1 MLLTDPMTSMYSVLV
16 FEGQTSV
23 RHTSLLYLLHD
34 TPALGLP
41 YHQTAAF
48 LVSHL
53 ITAFCEIHRSKN
65 KISIVGT

>member
-53 ITAFCEIHRSKN
+53 ITAL
-65 KISIVGT
+65 